1 MSPRQGPHISA
12 LLLAACETMLDLAVN
27 PLALEADAD
36 GVRLLAVMK
45 DHALRTR
52 SRGPY
57 TPEDLPPEA
66 VEMMRWVALRLS
78 QKPER
83 PACTIEGGGVWP
95 ALLVELPQSRVTV
108 RYMVPEAAPRVY
120 QSDPGDLTLS
130 GDLRIMLKYTA
141 ESLRLAGDPP
151 VTLRLG
157 YEDDPRYGE
166 FTEHVVQRFRDTIP
180 PVLAVLAMDRSRCSR
195 KQRAAHDAAL
205 RRTALGGQGL
215 EPLGRTGFTTRM
227 GWACLRDTGG

>member
-1 MSPRQGPHISA
+1 MRLRQDPRISA
-12 LLLAACETMLDLAVN
+12 LLLAASDTMLNLMIH
-27 PLALEADAD
+27 PLALDVDAD

-57 TPEDLPPEA
+57 TPDDLPPEA
-66 VEMMRWVALRLS
+66 MEMVRSVALRLS
-78 QKPER
+78 QKPEGE
-83 PACTIEGGGVWP
+83 AYTVEGGGVWP

-120 QSDPGDLTLS
+120 QPDPGDGTLS
-130 GDLRIMLKYTA
+130 SNVRSMLKYTA

-166 FTEHVVQRFRDTIP
+166 FTEHVGQQFRDTIP

-205 RRTALGGQGL
+205 RRTAIDGQEL
-215 EPLGRTGFTTRM
+215 EPLGRTGFTTRR
-227 GWACLRDTGG
+227 GWACLRDTGS